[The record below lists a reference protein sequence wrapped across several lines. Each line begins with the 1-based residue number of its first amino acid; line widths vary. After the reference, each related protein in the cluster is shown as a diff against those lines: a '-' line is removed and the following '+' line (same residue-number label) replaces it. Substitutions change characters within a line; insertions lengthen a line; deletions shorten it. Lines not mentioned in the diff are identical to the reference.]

1 MNCQKLRFDVERQR
15 ERKNKGREL
24 KRGGGGWLAK
34 IETVKETDKERENEK
49 ERELMGKFRLDT
61 KQEMKVLL
69 ETWKE
74 WEKPKMSERNL
85 EWEKSNV
92 EREKMLKDM

>member
-1 MNCQKLRFDVERQR
+1 M
-15 ERKNKGREL
+15 
-24 KRGGGGWLAK
+24 AK

-74 WEKPKMSERNL
+74 
-85 EWEKSNV
+85 
-92 EREKMLKDM
+92 